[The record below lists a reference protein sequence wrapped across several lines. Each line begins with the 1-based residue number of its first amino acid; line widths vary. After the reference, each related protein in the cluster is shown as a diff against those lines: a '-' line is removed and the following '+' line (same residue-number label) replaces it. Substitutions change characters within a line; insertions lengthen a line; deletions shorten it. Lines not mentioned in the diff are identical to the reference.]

1 MIFHIKKFKKRDV
14 DILKSK
20 LIDKC
25 LFGLFCLLISN
36 FAMAQSEESFLP
48 PSEFMQGFNPDSASY
63 ATVAKAV
70 YWEHMASIAISNGD
84 QEKAQEAYKESLK
97 LINEAIQLDPRSSY
111 LQSSLA
117 ELLINFEDYKNALS
131 AASLA
136 IELDPSNADAYYF
149 SGYIKL
155 RSSQDKV
162 GAMADFK
169 KAADINPDHLK
180 ANFYLGYLAF
190 ESENYKL
197 ASTAYSRMTKL
208 KPYDPEIRY
217 KLALSYSLSGDVN
230 KAIDEYKATIMLNEG
245 NNEARY
251 RLANLYA
258 RLGRNQ
264 EAINECLILLTRF
277 PNNFDIMLLLAQLY
291 IAVNEYDKA
300 TAICDSVLRRNGGKG
315 AVGAEAYYVMG
326 VALKEKDEK
335 KLADENFQKSIELY
349 KSLLADEKNFRLNY
363 DIAKVYDAKGEQSL
377 AEMHLIR
384 YIRNKP
390 DDLYS
395 SDVYNYLGYI
405 LVEQGK
411 DLEVAVNYI
420 KKAVDIEPDNGVFRD
435 SLGWAYFKLGKIDE
449 AIAELEKALSLIPD
463 DSDIREHLGEAY
475 LAKGGEYAQK
485 AVAEWEKAIELKP
498 NKYKLK
504 EKLSELYSKIN
515 LSSK

>member
-1 MIFHIKKFKKRDV
+1 MIFHNKRKKLNIV
-14 DILKSK
+14 LKLK
-20 LIDKC
+20 FLDKF
-25 LFGLFCLLISN
+25 LFGLLYLLISS
-36 FAMAQSEESFLP
+36 FALAQNEESFLP
-48 PSEFMQGFNPDSASY
+48 PSEFIKGFNPDSASY
-63 ATVAKAV
+63 STVAKAV
-70 YWEHMASIAISNGD
+70 YWERMASIAISSGD
-84 QEKAQEAYKESLK
+84 QEKAQQAYRESLN

-155 RSSQDKV
+155 RNSQDKV

-169 KAADINPDHLK
+169 KATDINPDHLK
-180 ANFYLGYLAF
+180 SNFYLGYLAF

-197 ASTAYSRMTKL
+197 ASVAYSRMVKL
-208 KPYDPEIRY
+208 KPYDPDIRY
-217 KLALSYSLSGDVN
+217 KLALSYSFSGDVN
-230 KAIDEYKATIMLNEG
+230 KAIDEYRATIMLNEG

-258 RLGRNQ
+258 RLGKNQ
-264 EAINECLILLTRF
+264 DAINECLILLTRF

-315 AVGAEAYYVMG
+315 AIGAEAYYIMG

-335 KLADENFQKSIELY
+335 KLANENLQKSIDIY
-349 KSLLADEKNFRLNY
+349 NTLLADEKNFRLNY
-363 DIAKVYDAKGEQSL
+363 DIAKAYDAKGEQGL
-377 AEMHLIR
+377 AEMHLLR
-384 YIRNKP
+384 YIRSRSN
-390 DDLYS
+390 DIYS

-411 DLEVAVNYI
+411 DLEMAVNYI
-420 KKAVDIEPDNGVFRD
+420 KKAVDFEPDNGVFRD

-449 AIAELEKALSLIPD
+449 AIAELEKALALVPD

-475 LAKGGEYAQK
+475 LAKGGEYARK

-498 NKYKLK
+498 NKYRLK
-504 EKLSELYSKIN
+504 ERLNDLYSKMN